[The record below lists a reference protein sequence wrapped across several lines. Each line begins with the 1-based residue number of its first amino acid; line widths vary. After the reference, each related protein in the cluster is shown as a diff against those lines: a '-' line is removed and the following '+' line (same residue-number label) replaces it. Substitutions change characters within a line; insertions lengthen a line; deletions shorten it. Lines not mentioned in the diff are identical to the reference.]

1 VYVPSGR
8 NPDRRTGVGRVGETG
23 GVTTEPA
30 GRPAAALAD
39 PVSWPPQGRVWR
51 SARPVAV
58 SVTLA
63 TLRHGGGDPTY
74 VRGRG
79 GSVVRGLRTPGG
91 LATLELLTRPADAEV
106 VARAWGPGADWA
118 LDGIPDLLGES
129 DDASGFVAHHEV
141 VAQAARRFPG
151 WRVPRSRLVLESLV
165 PAVIEQKV
173 TGQEAFAG
181 FRQLVRRFGEPAPG
195 PYASVGLFVQPSPA
209 AWAAIPSWHW
219 LTASVDPARSRTVV
233 GAVRAAGRLEQTV
246 DVAPPA
252 ARARMRTLPGIG
264 AWTAAEVAQRALGD
278 ADAVSFGD
286 YHVAKD
292 ITWALLGEAHGDDVL
307 AELLEPYAGH
317 RYRVQRLLELS
328 GYRRPRR
335 GPRMAPRTHLPR

>member
-1 VYVPSGR
+1 MYVPSAGT
-8 NPDRRTGVGRVGETG
+8 PDHGSTVSAVGDTG

-30 GRPAAALAD
+30 AAPAAALAATVD
-39 PVSWPPQGRVWR
+39 WPQRSRVWR
-51 SARPVAV
+51 SARPLSV
-58 SVTLA
+58 SAILS
-63 TLRHGGGDPTY
+63 TLRHGGGDPTFI
-74 VRGRG
+74 RGRG
-79 GSVVRGLRTPGG
+79 GSVVRGLRTPEG
-91 LATLELLTRPADAEV
+91 LATLELQTRPADAEV
-106 VARAWGPGADWA
+106 VARAWGPGAEWA

-129 DDASGFVAHHEV
+129 DDASGFVAHHEL
-141 VAQAARRFPG
+141 VAQAARRFTG
-151 WRVPRSRLVLESLV
+151 WRVPRSRLVFESLA

-173 TGQEAFAG
+173 TGKEAFAG

-219 LTASVDPARSRTVV
+219 LKASVDPARSRTVV
-233 GAVRAAGRLEQTV
+233 GAARAAGRLEQTV
-246 DVAPPA
+246 DMAPLA
-252 ARARMRTLPGIG
+252 GRTRMRALPGIG

-292 ITWALLGEAHGDDVL
+292 ITWALLGEVRDDDVL

-328 GYRRPRR
+328 GYRRPRH
-335 GPRMAPRTHLPR
+335 GLRMAPRTHLPR

>member
-1 VYVPSGR
+1 M
-8 NPDRRTGVGRVGETG
+8 
-23 GVTTEPA
+23 TTEPA
-30 GRPAAALAD
+30 SGVIRVPATVD
-39 PVSWPPQGRVWR
+39 WPQQGRVWR

-58 SVTLA
+58 AAILGP
-63 TLRHGGGDPTY
+63 LRHGGGDPTFL
-74 VRGRG
+74 RGRG
-79 GSVVRGLRTPGG
+79 GSVVRGLRTPEG
-91 LATLELLTRPADAEV
+91 LATLELQTRPGDAEV
-106 VARAWGPGADWA
+106 VARAWGPGAEWA

-129 DDASGFVAHHEV
+129 DDDSGFVAHHEL
-141 VAQAARRFPG
+141 VAQAARRFSG
-151 WRVPRSRLVLESLV
+151 WRVPRSRLVLESLA

-173 TGQEAFAG
+173 TGKEAFAG

-209 AWAAIPSWHW
+209 DWAAIPSWHW
-219 LTASVDPARSRTVV
+219 LKASVDPGRSRTVV

-246 DVAPPA
+246 ELAPLA
-252 ARARMRTLPGIG
+252 ARARLRVLPGIG

-292 ITWALLGEAHGDDVL
+292 ITWALLGEARDDDVL

-317 RYRVQRLLELS
+317 RYRVQRLMELS
-328 GYRRPRR
+328 GFRRPRH